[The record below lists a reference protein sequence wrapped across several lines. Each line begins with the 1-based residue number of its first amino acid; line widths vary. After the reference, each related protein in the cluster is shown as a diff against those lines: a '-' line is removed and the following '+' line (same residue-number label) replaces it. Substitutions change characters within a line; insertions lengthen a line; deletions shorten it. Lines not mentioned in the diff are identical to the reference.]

1 MKLAIMFLA
10 LLAQATPSPDGA
22 PRITQ
27 KDFKALIASRHV
39 IIVDTRTAD
48 AYAQGHIPGAILLPL
63 EGLISWPAEYEKTA
77 EMLVK
82 TKTPVVTYCA

>member
-1 MKLAIMFLA
+1 MKLAIMILA
-10 LLAQATPSPDGA
+10 LLAQLAPSPDGA

-27 KDFKALIASRHV
+27 KDFKTLIASGRV
-39 IIVDTRTAD
+39 VIVDTRTAD

-77 EMLVK
+77 EML
-82 TKTPVVTYCA
+82 TKAKKPVVTYCA

>member
-1 MKLAIMFLA
+1 MVLA
-10 LLAQATPSPDGA
+10 LLAQLAPSPDGA

-27 KDFKALIASRHV
+27 KDFKKLVAAKHV
-39 IIVDTRTAD
+39 IIVDTRTAE
-48 AYAQGHIPGAILLPL
+48 AYAEGHIPGAILLPL

-77 EMLVK
+77 EMLTK

>member
-1 MKLAIMFLA
+1 MKLAIMILA
-10 LLAQATPSPDGA
+10 LLAQVAPAPDGA

-27 KDFKALIASRHV
+27 KDFKKLVAAGRV

-48 AYAQGHIPGAILLPL
+48 AYEQGHIPGAILLPL
-63 EGLISWPAEYEKTA
+63 EGLISWPQEYEKTA
-77 EMLVK
+77 EMLTK